1 MDAVITIPLDA
12 DTAKL
17 YHQMPADL
25 REKVVLLLS
34 LQLRDLIA
42 ESRPLQA
49 IMDEIS
55 QRAEARGL
63 TPEVLASLL
72 SEEMDRPPDAGI

>member
-1 MDAVITIPLDA
+1 MDAVISIPLDE

-25 REKVVLLLS
+25 REEIALLLS
-34 LQLRDLIA
+34 LQLRDLIT
-42 ESRPLQA
+42 ESRPLQV

-55 QRAEARGL
+55 QKAEARGL
-63 TPEVLASLL
+63 TPEVLASL
-72 SEEMDRPPDAGI
+72 DFC